1 MFIKRTK
8 YLDLIRRF
16 YDSSLIKVLTGIRRC
31 GKSVLL
37 SQIKEEI
44 KETYNID
51 EDHIISINFEDVS
64 FTNLRNYIKLNNFI
78 IKKIKDKNKYYI
90 FLDEIQND
98 RNFEK
103 TLASLKA
110 TQNVS
115 IFVTGSNSK
124 LLSGRLSSLLVGRC
138 KEFKI
143 LPFSYTEFLQ
153 YYKENNLPLP
163 LQPLNNY
170 IRLGGMPQRFD
181 YDNEDDIKDYLISLF
196 NGIIDKDICNSRSN
210 INKENFTT
218 LAKYII
224 SNATK
229 EFSATSISDYFNKT
243 NNGNI
248 TRENIYRYLE
258 KLEQACLISRVK
270 RFDIASKRTLRLIEK
285 HFVIDNGF
293 FLACS
298 QSNNILISHALENLI
313 YNELIYRGYEIKI
326 GKTYK
331 GEIDFVV
338 TKNNTKCF
346 IQVAY
351 LLSDE
356 SIIKREFSA
365 FSSIKDSAPKYV
377 FSLDQFDMSQDGIKH
392 INIEDFLLNKID
404 IVLF

>member
-1 MFIKRTK
+1 MLIKRTK

-90 FLDEIQND
+90 FLDEIQNV

-181 YDNEDDIKDYLISLF
+181 YDNEDDIKNYLISLF
-196 NGIIDKDICNSRSN
+196 NGIIDKDICNSRST

-229 EFSATSISDYFNKT
+229 EFSATSISDYFNKM

>member
-90 FLDEIQND
+90 FLDEIQNV

-181 YDNEDDIKDYLISLF
+181 YDNEDDVKDYLISLF

-229 EFSATSISDYFNKT
+229 EFSATSISDYFNKM

-248 TRENIYRYLE
+248 SRENIYRYLE

-270 RFDIASKRTLRLIEK
+270 RYDIASKRTLRLIEK

>member
-90 FLDEIQND
+90 FLDEIQNV

-181 YDNEDDIKDYLISLF
+181 YDNEDDIKNYLISLF

-243 NNGNI
+243 KNRNI

>member
-90 FLDEIQND
+90 FLDEIQNV

-163 LQPLNNY
+163 LLPLNNY

-181 YDNEDDIKDYLISLF
+181 YDNEDDIKNYLISLF

-229 EFSATSISDYFNKT
+229 EFSATSISDYFNKM

-270 RFDIASKRTLRLIEK
+270 RYDIASKRTLRLIEK

>member
-90 FLDEIQND
+90 FLDEIQNV

-181 YDNEDDIKDYLISLF
+181 YDNEDDIKNYLISLF

-270 RFDIASKRTLRLIEK
+270 RYDIASKRTLRLIEK

-392 INIEDFLLNKID
+392 INIEDFLLNKVD

>member
-90 FLDEIQND
+90 FLDEIQNV

-181 YDNEDDIKDYLISLF
+181 YDNEDDVKDYLISLF

-229 EFSATSISDYFNKT
+229 EFSATSISDYFNKM
-243 NNGNI
+243 NNVNI

>member
-90 FLDEIQND
+90 FLDEIQNV

-181 YDNEDDIKDYLISLF
+181 YDNEDDIKNYLISLF
-196 NGIIDKDICNSRSN
+196 NRIIDKDICNSRSN

-229 EFSATSISDYFNKT
+229 EFSATSISDYFNKM

>member
-90 FLDEIQND
+90 FLDEIQNVQKY
-98 RNFEK
+98 EK

-124 LLSGRLSSLLVGRC
+124 LLSGKLSSLLVGRC

-181 YDNEDDIKDYLISLF
+181 YDNEDDVKDYLISLF

-229 EFSATSISDYFNKT
+229 EFSATSISDYFNKM

-248 TRENIYRYLE
+248 SRENIYRYLE

-270 RFDIASKRTLRLIEK
+270 RYDIASKRTLRLIEK

>member
-90 FLDEIQND
+90 FLDEIQNV

-181 YDNEDDIKDYLISLF
+181 YDNEDDVKDYLISLF

-224 SNATK
+224 SNTTK
-229 EFSATSISDYFNKT
+229 EFSATSISDYFNKM

-270 RFDIASKRTLRLIEK
+270 RYDIASKRTLKLIEK

-298 QSNNILISHALENLI
+298 QSNNILISHELENLI

>member
-90 FLDEIQND
+90 FLDEIQNV

-143 LPFSYTEFLQ
+143 LPFSYTEFLE

-181 YDNEDDIKDYLISLF
+181 YDNEDDVKDYLISLF
-196 NGIIDKDICNSRSN
+196 NEIIDKDICNSRSN

-229 EFSATSISDYFNKT
+229 EFSATSISDYFNKM

-270 RFDIASKRTLRLIEK
+270 RYDIASKRTLRLIEK

>member
-90 FLDEIQND
+90 FLDEIQNV

-143 LPFSYTEFLQ
+143 LPFSYTEFLE

-181 YDNEDDIKDYLISLF
+181 YDNEDDVKDYLISLF

-229 EFSATSISDYFNKT
+229 EFSATSISDYFNKM

-270 RFDIASKRTLRLIEK
+270 RYDIASKRTLKLIEK

-298 QSNNILISHALENLI
+298 QSNNILISHELENLI

-377 FSLDQFDMSQDGIKH
+377 FSLDQFDMSQNGIKH